1 MQRLRGKESEWQ
13 QQLGRLEASEG
24 LLQAANAPLPDG
36 WLWFSRVEGE
46 WEHFQQLLARRVAEL
61 EKQLPVIRAQIESE
75 DGALATKV
83 DDATRDGERDK
94 PLQGAMV
101 NQLWQ
106 RRHASNEKLLSDLRE
121 DELADELLRI
131 TRDDAAK
138 HRMTEPVLLNE
149 TSIKSCLLHPRF
161 AVSQLKPDGKRKVR
175 PIDNF
180 SWGAQPE
187 GETGRPS
194 KKARKV

>member
-1 MQRLRGKESEWQ
+1 MISRIEFAAEEIFDSGLQQEWLQ
-13 QQLGRLEASEG
+13 GADAAARAVIGSVNG
-24 LLQAANAPLPDG
+24 PLL
-36 WLWFSRVEGE
+36 
-46 WEHFQQLLARRVAEL
+46 QQLLEATEYDDLSVAEML
-61 EKQLPVIRAQIESE
+61 LKGAPMVGQLDNCDVG
-75 DGALATKV
+75 D
-83 DDATRDGERDK
+83 
-94 PLQGAMV
+94 LQGAMV